1 MVRIQ
6 QPNIDIGK
14 SHEDREDKGPASQ
27 FFQRVIVREFQ
38 PHYLFQFS
46 SADMH
51 PLGGYFLLILQFFQ
65 RIGTD
70 DFMVYGKVHQPV
82 QPTEIEIRQRCSEV
96 LISLQVNLIFLSEF
110 FGDVRK
116 YAPIATIIFMM
127 KLLIERY
134 LECTI
139 CATFLSI
146 SLMVFMI
153 YLFLSIILS

>member
-27 FFQRVIVREFQ
+27 FFQGVIIREFQ

-46 SADMH
+46 PADMH
-51 PLGGYFLLILQFFQ
+51 PLGGRFLLILQFFQ

-70 DFMVYGKVHQPV
+70 DFMVHGKVHQPV
-82 QPTEIEIRQRCSEV
+82 QPTETEVRLRCSEV

-116 YAPIATIIFMM
+116 GNV
-127 KLLIERY
+127 
-134 LECTI
+134 
-139 CATFLSI
+139 FLAFR
-146 SLMVFMI
+146 V
-153 YLFLSIILS
+153 